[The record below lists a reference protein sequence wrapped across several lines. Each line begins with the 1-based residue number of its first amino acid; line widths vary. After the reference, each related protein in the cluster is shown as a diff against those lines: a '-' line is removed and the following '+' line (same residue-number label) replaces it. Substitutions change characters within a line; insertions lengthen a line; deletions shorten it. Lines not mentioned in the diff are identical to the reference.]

1 MALSKKDILSIND
14 TKTEAVGVPEWN
26 NATVYLRTISGLER
40 EAFEESYADQ
50 KMKNFRLRFLV
61 KTLCDESG
69 TRLFDDADIEELGK
83 KSSTVINRLF
93 DKAWALNAFTPE
105 AVEKLGEA

>member
-1 MALSKKDILSIND
+1 VALSKKDILSIND
-14 TKTEAVGVPEWN
+14 TKTESVTVPEWN
-26 NATVYLRTISGLER
+26 DATVYVRTISGTER
-40 EAFEESYADQ
+40 EAFEESYAEQ
-50 KMKNFRLRFLV
+50 KMKNFRMRFLV

-69 TRLFDDADIEELGK
+69 ERLFDDADVEELGK
-83 KSSTVINRLF
+83 KSSAVINRLF

>member
-1 MALSKKDILSIND
+1 MGLSKKDILSIND
-14 TKTEAVGVPEWN
+14 TKTEAVVVPEWN
-26 NATVYLRTISGLER
+26 GMTVHLRTISGLER
-40 EAFEESYADQ
+40 DAFEESYSEE
-50 KMKNFRLRFLV
+50 KMKHFRLRFLV

-69 TRLFDDADIEELGK
+69 SRLFEDSETEELGK

-93 DKAWALNAFTPE
+93 EKAWSLNAFTPE